1 MEDVD
6 KVWNLWDAVR
16 GMSRAASSKLLRLEK
31 CGEAVCLTAPH
42 DEQQDKDD
50 RTVDEPLEL
59 GPSAFP
65 EWNLS

>member
-16 GMSRAASSKLLRLEK
+16 GMSRAASSKLLK